1 MCIAG
6 DIYITG
12 MTTSEQEGKRGG
24 GGKGRGEKGEGKKIV
39 KGNTG
44 A

>member
-1 MCIAG
+1 MCIAY

-24 GGKGRGEKGEGKKIV
+24 EGKGRRETGEGKKIV